1 MNDIILQ
8 LTNISKFFGGVEALN
23 GVSLTVK
30 RGEIHALVGENGAG
44 KSTLMKILAGVYQP
58 SKGKIELDGR
68 EVHFN
73 DPTMAKKAGIG
84 IIYQEFSLIPDLT
97 VYQNIFL
104 GRELKKRNGLLSDK
118 KMAEIAK
125 KELDELEVDI
135 NPLDKVRNLSIAK
148 QQFCEIA
155 KAVTDNLKILILD
168 EPTATLTPDETNQL
182 FALMRRLQKHGVSMI
197 FISHHMDDIFE
208 IAESVT
214 CFRDGRYVASSPVK
228 NISMDELVSMMVGR
242 TVSQQFP
249 AKQPYNQIEKREI
262 CLNTTVQRLKDTQK
276 QTIVL
281 HKGEILG
288 ISGLVGAGRTEL
300 FRAFLGADKA
310 FYKHVE
316 KNGKEIRIHT
326 PNDALLHGIG
336 LVPEDRKTQGLI
348 LPFSI
353 NDNIVLNTLQD
364 TAWHGFYINQNKNR
378 KTSNGLI
385 QKLKIKTPSEKQFV
399 KNLSGGNQQK
409 VAIAKWLAT
418 SCDIL
423 IFDEPTRGV
432 DVGAK
437 SEIYELIKYL
447 AEKGLSLI
455 MISSEMPEIVGLSDR
470 VLVMRSNKVVA
481 ELTDEQITPEIIM
494 GYATGE
500 KK

>member
-1 MNDIILQ
+1 MNDVILK
-8 LTNISKFFGGVEALN
+8 LTDISKFFGGVEALN
-23 GVSLTVK
+23 RVSLTVK

-44 KSTLMKILAGVYQP
+44 KSTLMKILSGVYQP
-58 SKGKIELDGR
+58 SEGTIEIDGK

-73 DPTMAKKAGIG
+73 DPKTAKKAGIG

-104 GRELKKRNGLLSDK
+104 GRETKKKNGLLDDK
-118 KMAEIAK
+118 KMAEIA
-125 KELDELEVDI
+125 ERQLDELEVDI
-135 NPLDKVRNLSIAK
+135 NPFDKVRNLSIAK
-148 QQFCEIA
+148 QQFCEIV

-168 EPTATLTPDETNQL
+168 EPTATLTPDEVTQL
-182 FALMRRLQKHGVSMI
+182 FSLMKRLQKHGVTMI
-197 FISHHMDDIFE
+197 FISHHMDDIFT
-208 IAESVT
+208 IAETVT
-214 CFRDGRYVASSPVK
+214 CFRDGHYIGTSQVK
-228 NISMDELVSMMVGR
+228 DITMEKLVSTMVGR

-249 AKQPYNQIEKREI
+249 PKLLYQEIARKQI
-262 CLNTTVQRLKDTQK
+262 CLNATIQRFKNTGKQK
-276 QTIVL
+276 ILL

-300 FRAFLGADKA
+300 FRVLFGADKA
-310 FYKHVE
+310 FSKYIE
-316 KNGKEIRIHT
+316 KDGKEIQIHT
-326 PNDALLHGIG
+326 PNDALKNGIG

-353 NDNIVLNTLQD
+353 NDNIVLNTLD
-364 TAWHGFYINQNKNR
+364 ETALYGLYVHRKKNNE
-378 KTSNGLI
+378 KSNNLI
-385 QKLKIKTPSEKQFV
+385 KKLRIKTPSNKQFV

-437 SEIYELIKYL
+437 SEIYELIKKL
-447 AEKGLSLI
+447 SEKGLSLI
-455 MISSEMPEIVGLSDR
+455 MISSEISEIVGLSDK
-470 VLVMRSNKVVA
+470 VLVMRSNNIVA
-481 ELTDEQITPEIIM
+481 ELTDKQITPEIIM
-494 GYATGE
+494 SYATGE
-500 KK
+500 RK